1 MAAQAFRYHRDKD
14 IQHLLVIADRVRE
27 SPGDLDASNTLA
39 GICRGIPWFGV
50 VPEPTEA
57 IINVLKRALAE
68 LEPDSEIASLTLSA
82 LEAHLPCDLAGG

>member
-39 GICRGIPWFGV
+39 
-50 VPEPTEA
+50 
-57 IINVLKRALAE
+57 E

-82 LEAHLPCDLAGG
+82 LEAHLPRLGL